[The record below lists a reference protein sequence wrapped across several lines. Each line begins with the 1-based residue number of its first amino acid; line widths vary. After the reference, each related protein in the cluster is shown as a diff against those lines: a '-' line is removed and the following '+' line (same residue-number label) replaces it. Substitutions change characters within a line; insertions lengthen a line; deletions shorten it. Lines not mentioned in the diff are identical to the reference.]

1 MDLSKISDAD
11 LLAMSGGARPQA
23 NPLSAMSDEQLM
35 ALARPQGPG
44 MGERI
49 AMGAGDLVQGGAQL
63 LANSLPTGVVDAVNR
78 GASALNER
86 FPFTARLGM
95 TPATPQQVNEQV
107 TARENEYQGR
117 REAAGQTGVDWARMG
132 GNVAATLPL
141 ALAAPVPTTL
151 GRAALGGAAMG
162 GANSALAPIPD
173 ATEETFGTQ
182 KGRQVLTGAGV
193 GAVAGPAAYMVGRAI
208 SPNLDPN
215 VARLQAEGVQMTPGQ
230 ILGGAFRRV
239 EDASTSLPIV
249 GDKIRQAQQ
258 NSVESFNRAALNR
271 VLEPIKAK
279 LPDNVAV
286 GRDAINYVDDAVSN
300 AYRTVLPKMKGA
312 TDQQF
317 SNDVMSIWN
326 NAINGAL
333 PKDKAD
339 QLGRIIDSQI
349 MQKMGP
355 SGVIP
360 GETLKT
366 IESQLGTWARQ
377 FSTSANADDKIL
389 GSYVHEL
396 QSAFRDM
403 LGRVNPQQ
411 LSQGLQEA
419 NRAFANLVR
428 VERAAGTGGAVDGVF
443 TPSQLSQAV
452 RMSDSSS
459 RRAATARGDALM
471 QDLSDAGKAVLP
483 ATMGD
488 SGTFTRGALNAGTL
502 GALATAG
509 LTGNLPLAPMAAAGL
524 AYGAY
529 TNPMQ
534 RLAQAL
540 LAGQRSAPTQ
550 RLGDFV
556 TGGGV
561 ALAPA
566 LSAALANSP

>member
-1 MDLSKISDAD
+1 MSNLPPGFVLDSAQPALPPGFVLDGKPAPSGPKVGVGEG
-11 LLAMSGGARPQA
+11 LL
-23 NPLSAMSDEQLM
+23 
-35 ALARPQGPG
+35 
-44 MGERI
+44 
-49 AMGAGDLVQGGAQL
+49 MGAGDPIQGGAQL
-63 LANSLPTGVVDAVNR
+63 LANSLPTGVVDAVNK
-78 GASALNER
+78 GATWLNEK
-86 FPFTARLGM
+86 FPVTARLGM

-107 TARENEYQGR
+107 TAREADYQGR
-117 REAAGQTGVDWARMG
+117 RDAAGQTGVDWARMG

-141 ALAAPVPTTL
+141 AIASPAATTL
-151 GRAALGGAAMG
+151 GRAATGGAMLGGANA
-162 GANSALAPIPD
+162 ALSPVPD
-173 ATEETFGTQ
+173 ATEETYGTQ
-182 KGRQVLTGAGV
+182 KGRQVLTGAGI

-208 SPNLDPN
+208 SPNVDPA

-230 ILGGAFRRV
+230 ILGGVARRV
-239 EDASTSLPIV
+239 EDASTSLPVI
-249 GDKIRQAQQ
+249 GDKIRAAQQ
-258 NSVESFNRAALNR
+258 NSVESFNRAAFNR
-271 VLEPIKAK
+271 VLEPLKAK

-286 GRDAINYVDDAVSN
+286 GRDAVNYVDDAVSN

-428 VERAAGTGGAVDGVF
+428 VERAAATSGATEGVF
-443 TPSQLSQAV
+443 TPAQLSQAV

-488 SGTFTRGALNAGTL
+488 SGTFTRGALNAGTM
-502 GALATAG
+502 GALATAA
-509 LTGNLPLAPMAAAGL
+509 LTGNLPLAPVVAGGV

-529 TNPMQ
+529 TKPMQ

-540 LAGQRSAPTQ
+540 LAGSRPSSVQRI
-550 RLGDFV
+550 GDFV
-556 TGGGV
+556 TGGGAV
-561 ALAPA
+561 MAPT
-566 LSAALANSP
+566 LGAALANSP